1 MLCLMLRSKCFS
13 GRAYFH
19 CTQWATDTE
28 CSPPRT
34 QVHSFIH
41 GAEIHKC
48 ICNSLY
54 KQSTKFSTSSL
65 AWNHELCRLTC
76 SLWVRFSFKILPLFP
91 LSLKKKTS
99 SPSGENVP
107 SGFWSICGHGCHNND
122 LSYEQVWPPFFAS
135 FCGFLA
141 CSSLYVYLDPCSFL
155 SCKGLF
161 EVGLCEGPGALQWAT
176 YMTWK
181 ILGQQDVFCTF
192 FGSCFFFFALYK
204 NTQ

>member
-48 ICNSLY
+48 ICNCLY
-54 KQSTKFSTSSL
+54 KQSAKFSTSSL

-91 LSLKKKTS
+91 LSLKKKKLQVPQVKMYPQGSEASVAMVAITMTFLTS
-99 SPSGENVP
+99 KSGLL
-107 SGFWSICGHGCHNND
+107 F
-122 LSYEQVWPPFFAS
+122 LQVS
-135 FCGFLA
+135 VV
-141 CSSLYVYLDPCSFL
+141 SLHVLH
-155 SCKGLF
+155 
-161 EVGLCEGPGALQWAT
+161 
-176 YMTWK
+176 YMY
-181 ILGQQDVFCTF
+181 I
-192 FGSCFFFFALYK
+192 
-204 NTQ
+204 